1 MGRFRIFIIEDD
13 PWYGE
18 ILEHH
23 LSKNEDLELHRFAC
37 LKDCFAQLS
46 KKPDLITLDFSL
58 PDGRGDTALKR
69 FRKEMPQ
76 VPVIII
82 SAQQDVAVAVELLKE
97 GATDYF
103 VKDEHTHE
111 LLWNLVHRLKAETL
125 SRQETTDTTTL
136 SHEDFSKEICGSSPA
151 MKKVFQV
158 MRKAAQSHIN
168 VSISGETGT
177 GKEVVARAIHRH
189 STRRA
194 RPMVVVNMA
203 AIPKELIESEL
214 FGHEKGAFTGAASR
228 RIGRFEEANK
238 GTLFLD
244 EIAELDLSIQ
254 SKLLR
259 VLQEREL
266 VRVGGSVRIPLDV
279 RLIVATHKNLS
290 EEVQQGRFRED
301 LYYRTL
307 GMPIQLPPLR
317 ERGNDTLLLARYF
330 LTLFCKQNKTQERS
344 FSADALE
351 KLSGYSFPGNV
362 RELKALV
369 DLAAVMSDELEIGA
383 GDIQL
388 PGLHENALP
397 DAQGKTM
404 REYTTE
410 LIRYYLR
417 QNNNNVQAVARRL
430 QIGKSTIYKM
440 IQDKELALDP
450 DPPGDR

>member
-1 MGRFRIFIIEDD
+1 MGTFRIFIIEDD

-23 LSKNEDLELHRFAC
+23 LSKNEELELHRFSC
-37 LKDCFAQLS
+37 LKDCFARLGS
-46 KKPDLITLDFSL
+46 KPDLITLDFSL
-58 PDGRGDTALKR
+58 PDGSGDAALKR
-69 FRKEMPQ
+69 FRKELPH
-76 VPVIII
+76 VPVIVI
-82 SAQQDVAVAVELLKE
+82 SAQQEVAIAVELLKQ

-111 LLWNLVHRLKAETL
+111 LLWNLVHRLKAEARSHPEKADTPAL
-125 SRQETTDTTTL
+125 SA
-136 SHEDFSKEICGSSPA
+136 EDFSKEICGNSPA

-189 STRRA
+189 SSRRA

-244 EIAELDLSIQ
+244 EIAELDLSVQ

-266 VRVGGSVRIPLDV
+266 VRVGGSEKIPLDV
-279 RLIVATHKNLS
+279 RLIVATHKNLL
-290 EEVQQGRFRED
+290 EEVQRGRFRED

-307 GMPIQLPPLR
+307 GMPIALPPLR
-317 ERGNDTLLLARYF
+317 ERADDTRLLARYF
-330 LTLFCKQNKTQERS
+330 LALFCKQNKSPERY
-344 FSADALE
+344 FNEEALE

-369 DLAAVMSDELEIGA
+369 DLAAVMCDEIEIGA
-383 GDIQL
+383 ADILLPEAKSHEL
-388 PGLHENALP
+388 PGPH
-397 DAQGKTM
+397 GKTM
-404 REYTTE
+404 REYTTDI
-410 LIRYYLR
+410 IRYYLR
-417 QNNNNVQAVARRL
+417 QHNNNVQAVAKRL

-440 IQDKELALDP
+440 IQEKELVMDP
-450 DPPGDR
+450 EQPSE